1 MRYLVALVFSILYA
15 SYSMAQGLPIPR
27 FDSLRS
33 DKVYMRAGPGERFPI
48 EWVYERKEL
57 PVKIIDNFEHW
68 YKIEDIDRNQGW
80 VHKRMLS
87 GKKTAMTIKEDK
99 TPLYKKSDT
108 KSKVLAYFEG
118 QVIVKI
124 IECESDSLF
133 CYVKHDE
140 LKGYILKNDLF
151 GAALDEGK

>member
-1 MRYLVALVFSILYA
+1 MRYLVIFVLSVLCT
-15 SYSMAQGLPIPR
+15 SYSIAQGLPIPR

-48 EWVYERKEL
+48 EWVYERKDF

-68 YKIEDIDRNQGW
+68 YKIEDVDRNQGW

-87 GKKTAMTIKEDK
+87 GKKTAITTKDDK
-99 TPLYKKSDT
+99 TPLYKKSNI

-118 QVIVKI
+118 QIIVKI
-124 IECESDSLF
+124 IECESDSSF
-133 CYVKHDE
+133 CYVKRDE

-151 GAALDEGK
+151 GVPINEGN